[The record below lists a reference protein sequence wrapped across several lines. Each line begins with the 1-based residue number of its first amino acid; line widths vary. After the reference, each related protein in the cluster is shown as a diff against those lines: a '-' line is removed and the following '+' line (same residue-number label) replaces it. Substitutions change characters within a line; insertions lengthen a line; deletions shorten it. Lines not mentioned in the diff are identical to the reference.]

1 MVKLLYINAVVV
13 DMRGIE
19 MRLLR
24 IEAEGIFLFGDKI
37 IIDFNAEQRVYPDNA
52 GMLFNAFGSTYTNNV
67 LSFVGV
73 NASGKTTSLK
83 LISFVMSL
91 LNAEA
96 INNIPSRVVLERS
109 KAVTLKVYFYD
120 ESKGVCL
127 LETVIGVTKE
137 EGTLERYV
145 ILQEKLF
152 TRKITSITSK
162 ANLFE
167 FKEENIYKTRDDSQE
182 QFMFLKDD
190 VSIVI
195 VLGKSGN
202 VFFRDLTEWTDFNIL
217 NSFGDFPIE
226 LIQFLDPSIEYIQSN
241 LNEAELIVKF
251 KKDDSPI
258 SIRGIENISHYLS
271 SGTIKG
277 LNVFMQAWMVFK
289 KGGYF
294 IIDEIE
300 NHFNKEIVATLIR
313 YFMDKKVNR
322 KGATLIYSTHYVE
335 LLDELDRNDG
345 IYIIRNNSGITMQK
359 LHHVLKR
366 NDIKKSD
373 VIQSG
378 MLEGTTPSYQAFMKL
393 KKILAEGTM
402 TEASE

>member
-1 MVKLLYINAVVV
+1 
-13 DMRGIE
+13 

-24 IEAEGIFLFGDKI
+24 IEADGIFLFSEKTV
-37 IIDFNAEQRVYPDNA
+37 IDFNAEQRVYPDNA
-52 GMLFNAFGSTYTNNV
+52 DMLYNPFGSTYTNNV

-96 INNIPSRVVLERS
+96 INNIPTKVVLERS
-109 KAVTLKVYFYD
+109 KKVDLRVYFYD
-120 ESKGVCL
+120 ENKGVCL
-127 LETVIGVTKE
+127 LKTIIGVTKE
-137 EGTLERYV
+137 EGAPERYV
-145 ILQEKLF
+145 ILQEELF
-152 TRKITSITSK
+152 IRKTTSITSK
-162 ANLFE
+162 ANLFQ
-167 FKEENIYKTRDDSQE
+167 FGDENIYKTRDISKE

-195 VLGKSGN
+195 ALGKTGN

-217 NSFGDFPIE
+217 NAFGNFPIE
-226 LIQFLDPSIEYIQSN
+226 LIQFLDPSIEYIRFN
-241 LNEAELIVKF
+241 PKETELIVKF

-258 SIRGIENISHYLS
+258 SMRGIQNISHYLS

-277 LNVFMQAWMVFK
+277 LNVFMHAWVVFI

-313 YFMDKKVNR
+313 FFMDKRVNV
-322 KGATLIYSTHYVE
+322 KGATLIYSTHYIE

-345 IYIIRNNSGITMQK
+345 IYVIRNNAGITIQK
-359 LHHVLKR
+359 LHHILKR

-373 VIQSG
+373 VFQSG
-378 MLEGTTPSYQAFMKL
+378 MLEGTTPSYEASMRL
-393 KKILAEGTM
+393 KKVLASGTITEGNG
-402 TEASE
+402 

>member
-1 MVKLLYINAVVV
+1 
-13 DMRGIE
+13 MRI
-19 MRLLR
+19 LR
-24 IEAEGIFLFGDKI
+24 IEADGIFLFNGKI
-37 IIDFNAEQRVYPDNA
+37 VIDFNAEQRVYPDNA
-52 GMLFNAFGSTYTNNV
+52 AMLYNPFGSTYTNNV

-96 INNIPSRVVLERS
+96 INNIGAKVVLERS
-109 KAVTLKVYFYD
+109 KKVTLKTYFYD
-120 ESKGVCL
+120 ENKGVCL

-137 EGTLERYV
+137 EGVADRYT
-145 ILQEKLF
+145 ILHEELYI
-152 TRKITSITSK
+152 RKAGSITSK
-162 ANLFE
+162 TNLFE
-167 FKEENIYKTRDDSQE
+167 FSDDNLFKSRNVSQE

-195 VLGKSGN
+195 ALGKTGN

-217 NSFGDFPIE
+217 NSFGNFPIE
-226 LIQFLDPSIEYIQSN
+226 LIQFLDPSIEYIRFN
-241 LNEAELIVKF
+241 PNETELIVKF
-251 KKDDSPI
+251 KKDKEPI
-258 SIRGIENISHYLS
+258 AMRGIQNISHYLS

-277 LNVFMQAWMVFK
+277 LNVFMQAWMVLI

-313 YFMDKKVNR
+313 FFMDKKVN
-322 KGATLIYSTHYVE
+322 KNGATLVYSTHYVE

-345 IYIIRNNSGITMQK
+345 IYVIRNNGGVSIQK
-359 LHHVLKR
+359 LHHILKR

-373 VIQSG
+373 VFQSG
-378 MLEGTTPSYQAFMKL
+378 MLEGTTPSYEASMRL
-393 KKILAEGTM
+393 KKVLISGKVVEDN
-402 TEASE
+402 E

>member
-1 MVKLLYINAVVV
+1 
-13 DMRGIE
+13 MRI
-19 MRLLR
+19 LR
-24 IEAEGIFLFGDKI
+24 IEADGIFLFYDKI
-37 IIDFNAEQRVYPDNA
+37 VIDFNAEQRVYPDNA
-52 GMLFNAFGSTYTNNV
+52 AMLYNPFGSTYTNNV

-96 INNIPSRVVLERS
+96 INNIDAKIVLERS
-109 KAVTLKVYFYD
+109 ENVSLKTYFYD

-137 EGTLERYV
+137 EGVADRYT
-145 ILQEKLF
+145 ILHEKLYI
-152 TRKITSITSK
+152 RKAGSITSK
-162 ANLFE
+162 TNLFE
-167 FKEENIYKTRDDSQE
+167 FSDDNLFKSRDVSQE
-182 QFMFLKDD
+182 QLMFLKDD

-195 VLGKSGN
+195 ALGKSGN
-202 VFFRDLTEWTDFNIL
+202 VFFRDLTEWTDFNVL
-217 NSFGDFPIE
+217 NSFGDFPIA
-226 LIQFLDPSIEYIQSN
+226 LIQFLDPSIEYIRFN
-241 LNEAELIVKF
+241 PNEKELIVKF
-251 KKDDSPI
+251 KKDKEPI
-258 SIRGIENISHYLS
+258 SMRGIQNISRYLS

-277 LNVFMQAWMVFK
+277 LNVIMHAWMVLI

-313 YFMDKKVNR
+313 FFMDKKVN
-322 KGATLIYSTHYVE
+322 KNGATLIYSTHYVE

-345 IYIIRNNSGITMQK
+345 IYLIRNNEGVTIQK
-359 LHHVLKR
+359 LHHILKR

-373 VIQSG
+373 VFQSG
-378 MLEGTTPSYQAFMKL
+378 MLKGTTPSYEASMRL
-393 KKILAEGTM
+393 KKVLASGKVVEDN
-402 TEASE
+402 E

>member
-1 MVKLLYINAVVV
+1 
-13 DMRGIE
+13 

-24 IEAEGIFLFGDKI
+24 IEADGIFLFSEKTV
-37 IIDFNAEQRVYPDNA
+37 IDFNAEQRVYPDNA
-52 GMLFNAFGSTYTNNV
+52 DMLYNPFGSTYTNNV

-96 INNIPSRVVLERS
+96 INNIPTKVVLERS
-109 KAVTLKVYFYD
+109 KKVDLRVYFYD
-120 ESKGVCL
+120 ENKGVCL
-127 LETVIGVTKE
+127 LKTIIGVTKE
-137 EGTLERYV
+137 EGAPERYV
-145 ILQEKLF
+145 ILQEELF
-152 TRKITSITSK
+152 IRKTTSITSK
-162 ANLFE
+162 ANLFQ
-167 FKEENIYKTRDDSQE
+167 FGDENIYKTRDISKE

-195 VLGKSGN
+195 ALGKTGN

-217 NSFGDFPIE
+217 NSFGNFPIE
-226 LIQFLDPSIEYIQSN
+226 LIQFLDPSIEYIRFN
-241 LNEAELIVKF
+241 PNETELIVKF

-258 SIRGIENISHYLS
+258 SMRGIQNISHYLS

-277 LNVFMQAWMVFK
+277 LNVFMHAWVVFI

-313 YFMDKKVNR
+313 FFIDKRVNV
-322 KGATLIYSTHYVE
+322 KGATLIYSTHYIE

-345 IYIIRNNSGITMQK
+345 IYVIRNNAGITIQK
-359 LHHVLKR
+359 LHHILKR

-373 VIQSG
+373 VFQSG
-378 MLEGTTPSYQAFMKL
+378 MLEGTTPSYEASMRL
-393 KKILAEGTM
+393 KKVLASGTITEGN
-402 TEASE
+402 E

>member
-1 MVKLLYINAVVV
+1 
-13 DMRGIE
+13 

-24 IEAEGIFLFGDKI
+24 IEADGIFLFSEKI
-37 IIDFNAEQRVYPDNA
+37 VIDFNAEQRVYPDNA
-52 GMLFNAFGSTYTNNV
+52 DMLYNPFGSTYTNNV

-96 INNIPSRVVLERS
+96 INNIPTKVVLERS
-109 KAVTLKVYFYD
+109 KKVVLRVYFYD
-120 ESKGVCL
+120 ENKGVCL
-127 LETVIGVTKE
+127 LKTIIGVTKE
-137 EGTLERYV
+137 EGALERYV
-145 ILQEKLF
+145 ILQEELF
-152 TRKITSITSK
+152 IRKTTSITSK

-167 FKEENIYKTRDDSQE
+167 FGDENIYKTRDISKE

-195 VLGKSGN
+195 ALGKTGN

-217 NSFGDFPIE
+217 NSFGNFPIE
-226 LIQFLDPSIEYIQSN
+226 LIQFLDPSIEYIRFN
-241 LNEAELIVKF
+241 PNETELIVKF

-258 SIRGIENISHYLS
+258 SMRGIQNISHYLS

-277 LNVFMQAWMVFK
+277 LNVFMHAWVVFI

-313 YFMDKKVNR
+313 FFMDKRVNV
-322 KGATLIYSTHYVE
+322 KGATLIYSTHYLE

-345 IYIIRNNSGITMQK
+345 IYVIRNNAGITIQK
-359 LHHVLKR
+359 LHHILKR

-373 VIQSG
+373 VFQSG
-378 MLEGTTPSYQAFMKL
+378 MLAGTTPSYEASMRL
-393 KKILAEGTM
+393 KKVLALGTITEGN
-402 TEASE
+402 E

>member
-1 MVKLLYINAVVV
+1 
-13 DMRGIE
+13 MRI
-19 MRLLR
+19 LR
-24 IEAEGIFLFGDKI
+24 IEADGIFLFNGKI
-37 IIDFNAEQRVYPDNA
+37 VIDFNAEQRVYPDNA
-52 GMLFNAFGSTYTNNV
+52 AMLYNPFGSTYTNNV

-96 INNIPSRVVLERS
+96 INNIGAKVVLERS
-109 KAVTLKVYFYD
+109 KKVTLKTYFYD
-120 ESKGVCL
+120 ENKGVCL

-137 EGTLERYV
+137 EGAADRYT
-145 ILQEKLF
+145 ILHEELYI
-152 TRKITSITSK
+152 RKAGSITSK
-162 ANLFE
+162 TNLFE
-167 FKEENIYKTRDDSQE
+167 FSDDNLFKSRDVSQE

-195 VLGKSGN
+195 ALGKTGN

-217 NSFGDFPIE
+217 NSFGNFPIE
-226 LIQFLDPSIEYIQSN
+226 LIQFLDPSIEYIRFN
-241 LNEAELIVKF
+241 PNDTELIVKF
-251 KKDDSPI
+251 KKDKEPI
-258 SIRGIENISHYLS
+258 AMRGIQNISHYLS

-277 LNVFMQAWMVFK
+277 LNVFMQAWMVLI

-313 YFMDKKVNR
+313 FFMDKKVN
-322 KGATLIYSTHYVE
+322 KNGATLVYSTHYVE

-345 IYIIRNNSGITMQK
+345 IYVIRNNGGVSIQK
-359 LHHVLKR
+359 LHHILKR

-373 VIQSG
+373 VFQSG
-378 MLEGTTPSYQAFMKL
+378 MLEGTTPSYEASMRL
-393 KKILAEGTM
+393 KKVLISGKVVEDN
-402 TEASE
+402 E

>member
-1 MVKLLYINAVVV
+1 
-13 DMRGIE
+13 MRV
-19 MRLLR
+19 LR
-24 IEAEGIFLFGDKI
+24 IEADGIFLFNGKI
-37 IIDFNAEQRVYPDNA
+37 VIDFNAEQRVYPDNA
-52 GMLFNAFGSTYTNNV
+52 AMLYNPFGSTYTNNV

-96 INNIPSRVVLERS
+96 INNIGAKVVLERS
-109 KAVTLKVYFYD
+109 KKVTLKTYFYD
-120 ESKGVCL
+120 ENKGVCL

-137 EGTLERYV
+137 EGAADRYT
-145 ILQEKLF
+145 ILHEKLYI
-152 TRKITSITSK
+152 RKTGSITSK
-162 ANLFE
+162 TNLFE
-167 FKEENIYKTRDDSQE
+167 FTDDNLFKSRDVSQE

-195 VLGKSGN
+195 ALGKTGN
-202 VFFRDLTEWTDFNIL
+202 VFFRDLTEWTDFNVL
-217 NSFGDFPIE
+217 NSFGNFPIE
-226 LIQFLDPSIEYIQSN
+226 LIQFLDPSIEYIRFN
-241 LNEAELIVKF
+241 PNETELIVKF
-251 KKDDSPI
+251 KKDKEPI
-258 SIRGIENISHYLS
+258 AMRGIQNISHYLS

-277 LNVFMQAWMVFK
+277 LNVFMQAWMVLI

-313 YFMDKKVNR
+313 FFMDKKVNNN
-322 KGATLIYSTHYVE
+322 GATLVYSTHYVE

-345 IYIIRNNSGITMQK
+345 IYVIRNNEGVSIQK
-359 LHHVLKR
+359 LHHILKR

-373 VIQSG
+373 VFQSG
-378 MLEGTTPSYQAFMKL
+378 MLEGTTPSYEASMRL
-393 KKILAEGTM
+393 KKVLISGKVVEDN
-402 TEASE
+402 E

>member
-1 MVKLLYINAVVV
+1 
-13 DMRGIE
+13 

-24 IEAEGIFLFGDKI
+24 IEADGIFLFSEKTV
-37 IIDFNAEQRVYPDNA
+37 IDFNAEQRVYPDNA
-52 GMLFNAFGSTYTNNV
+52 DMLYNPFGSTYTNNV

-96 INNIPSRVVLERS
+96 INNIPTKVVLERS
-109 KAVTLKVYFYD
+109 KKVDLRVYFYD
-120 ESKGVCL
+120 ENKGVCL
-127 LETVIGVTKE
+127 LKTIIGVTKE
-137 EGTLERYV
+137 EGAPERYV
-145 ILQEKLF
+145 ILQEELF
-152 TRKITSITSK
+152 IRKTTSITSK
-162 ANLFE
+162 ANLFQ
-167 FKEENIYKTRDDSQE
+167 FGDENIYKTRDISKE

-195 VLGKSGN
+195 ALGKTGN

-217 NSFGDFPIE
+217 NSFGNFPIE
-226 LIQFLDPSIEYIQSN
+226 LIQFLDPSIEYIRFN
-241 LNEAELIVKF
+241 PNETELIVKF

-258 SIRGIENISHYLS
+258 SMRGIQNISHYLS

-277 LNVFMQAWMVFK
+277 LNVFMHAWVVFI

-313 YFMDKKVNR
+313 FFMDKRVNV
-322 KGATLIYSTHYVE
+322 KGATLIYSTHYIE

-345 IYIIRNNSGITMQK
+345 IYVIRNNAGITIQK
-359 LHHVLKR
+359 LHHILKR

-373 VIQSG
+373 VFQSG
-378 MLEGTTPSYQAFMKL
+378 MLEGTTPSYEASMRL
-393 KKILAEGTM
+393 KKVLASGTITEGN
-402 TEASE
+402 E